1 MLAMFKHKI
10 KVMNGFTY
18 NAIFLLLIMLAFSCK
33 NNRRFENERKPYVT
47 LEQAHWL
54 LGKWQNQTD
63 DGILTE
69 SWKKLN
75 DSTFYGESY
84 FVIAKDTVFAESIQL
99 AERNEILAYTV
110 TVANQ
115 NQAKP
120 VSFILTKINSEKMIF
135 ENPAHDFP
143 QKIIYNRIGND
154 SLVAE
159 ISGKS
164 KDKERREIFTFK
176 RKRN

>member
-1 MLAMFKHKI
+1 
-10 KVMNGFTY
+10 MNSLTQ
-18 NAIFLLLIMLAFSCK
+18 NAVILLLIMLHMSCK
-33 NNRRFENERKPYVT
+33 NNSRFENNRKQYVT
-47 LEQAHWL
+47 LDQANWL
-54 LGKWQNQTD
+54 LGKWKNQTD

-84 FVIAKDTVFAESIQL
+84 FVIAKDTVFAESIEL

-120 VSFILTKINSEKMIF
+120 VSFILTKINSEKMVF

-143 QKIIYNRIGND
+143 QKIIYSRIGND

-159 ISGKS
+159 ISGKT